1 MIKLNI
7 QRFSSTNKT
16 ANYELS
22 QYVDTDKPSYLGDY
36 NSDMLKI
43 DTAIHE
49 NATNISAS
57 DAKAETAKT
66 TADTALSNANDA
78 DSKAT
83 TAQSTATSALEKST
97 ANEANINKFN
107 LTDGQDI
114 NYDSMTAENCTI
126 TSGIIHIA
134 KDNSESVMKIYG
146 QIRGVCT
153 ANQSKITI
161 PCNLTVENQY
171 TIFPG
176 GVQVFVSS
184 DNAQT
189 FVNGQDIIIKN
200 NSIELTLFG
209 LNGYNYSVFLMPCIY
224 FNKDFGDSNV
234 SR

>member
-22 QYVDTDKPSYLGDY
+22 QYVDSDKPSYLGDY
-36 NSDMLKI
+36 NSDMQKI
-43 DTAIHE
+43 DTAIHT
-49 NATNISAS
+49 NATAISAS

-66 TADTALSNANDA
+66 TADTALSNASDA
-78 DSKAT
+78 DTKAT
-83 TAQSTATSALEKST
+83 NAQSTATSALEKST

-107 LTDGQDI
+107 LANIQTI
-114 NYDSMTAENCTI
+114 NFDAITVENCTV
-126 TSGIIHIA
+126 TSGTIHIA
-134 KDNSESVMKIYG
+134 KDNSDSVMKIYG
-146 QIRGVCT
+146 QLRGVCT
-153 ANQSKITI
+153 ANQSKIII
-161 PCNLTVENQY
+161 PCNLTVANQY

-189 FVNGQDIIIKN
+189 FVNGQDVIVKN

-209 LNGYNYSVFLMPCIY
+209 LNNYNYSVFLMPCIY
-224 FNKDFGDSNV
+224 FNKDFGDSNLA
-234 SR
+234 R